1 VFTHQLLK
9 QIGPRNERW
18 DLSSA
23 DLLASLRRRL
33 LANLRSRLLAS
44 LRRRLLA
51 NLRSR
56 LLASLRRW
64 MLAWARLARSIML
77 SSVSLGRA
85 GLQHLFGVGRG
96 GAGG

>member
-1 VFTHQLLK
+1 MFTHQLLK

-23 DLLASLRRRL
+23 D
-33 LANLRSRLLAS
+33 LLAS